1 MTVTETLS
9 ISDAAAATG
18 LSPHTLR
25 YYERAGLI
33 DPVGRAGSTHRRYTG
48 VEIEWVVFLTKLRST
63 GMPIRHMRAYADLVR
78 RGEGTEVE
86 RLALL
91 EEHRDSVRAH
101 LEEAARNLSAI
112 DTKIQMYSDVQ
123 GKDHQLMETIPL
135 GSQGLIVSR
144 QGLGCMGMSE
154 FYGTGDD
161 DESIATIHRALA
173 LGINFLDTADAYGPY
188 KNEELVGKA

>member
-33 DPVGRAGSTHRRYTG
+33 DPVGRAGSSHRRYTG
-48 VEIEWVVFLTKLRST
+48 AEIDWVVFLTKLRST

-112 DTKIQMYSDVQ
+112 DTKIQMYKERITS
-123 GKDHQLMETIPL
+123 
-135 GSQGLIVSR
+135 
-144 QGLGCMGMSE
+144 
-154 FYGTGDD
+154 
-161 DESIATIHRALA
+161 
-173 LGINFLDTADAYGPY
+173 
-188 KNEELVGKA
+188 